1 MTYQVTRSNKHQT
14 SSGRFHYFYP
24 DPWGDDQTTTSTGS
38 PFFGKEPGG
47 LPLAQ
52 LAFEA
57 AKAGAKAL
65 LCGPKS
71 GLSGQQLPAGG
82 GQRGWKG
89 GKVNVP
95 KRWE

>member
-1 MTYQVTRSNKHQT
+1 
-14 SSGRFHYFYP
+14 
-24 DPWGDDQTTTSTGS
+24 
-38 PFFGKEPGG
+38 
-47 LPLAQ
+47 LAQ

-82 GQRGWKG
+82 GGQRGWKG
-89 GKVNVP
+89 GDGEVWNVP
-95 KRWE
+95 KNDGSEDIFFVWMFVAIP